1 MKNLFLLFVVI
12 LMSATSVFAQ
22 TDPALVAYNFVIDP
36 TKPQVS
42 VPVVFQCEGGVC
54 SLQFDIT
61 YNDIS
66 LSAGAVELDTIE
78 GAHFIK
84 SNEITDG
91 THRIVIYSCT
101 NNPISGSIPVIVPF
115 YILSGDSTQIS
126 ISNVIMSSCD
136 GIPVEPFTLKFG
148 TGSQDTDNDGIP
160 DVVEED
166 YCGNTGCLGDPADY
180 DQDGLS
186 DRDEFT
192 AGTNPT
198 DNDSLFEVTEF
209 DMTALP
215 SDKKGSRLTWSSEL
229 GKIYKLHW
237 RDILSGSDWVETDTP
252 ITTNNPDDTK
262 SWTDDGSYD
271 QMSGQTPSDV
281 TSRIYKVTVDTLD

>member
-1 MKNLFLLFVVI
+1 MKNLFLLFIVI
-12 LMSATSVFAQ
+12 LISITSVFAQ
-22 TDPALVAYNFVIDP
+22 TDPALVAYNFIIDP
-36 TKPQVS
+36 TEPQVS

-61 YNDIS
+61 YNDYS
-66 LSAGAVELDTIE
+66 LSAITVELDTTA

-84 SNEITDG
+84 SNEIDTG
-91 THRIVIYSCT
+91 IHRIIIYSCT
-101 NNPISGSIPVIVPF
+101 NNPISGYIPVIIPF
-115 YILSGDSTQIS
+115 DILSGDSTQIA

-136 GIPVEPFTLKFG
+136 GTLVEPFTLKLG

-166 YCGNTGCLGDPADY
+166 YCGSIHCLSDPADY
-180 DQDGLS
+180 DLDGLS
-186 DRDEFT
+186 DRDEFL

-198 DNDSLFEVTEF
+198 DNDSIFEVTEF
-209 DMTALP
+209 DMTSLP
-215 SDKKGSRLTWSSEL
+215 SNKKGSILTWSSEL
-229 GKIYKLHW
+229 GKMYTLHW
-237 RDILSGSDWVETDTP
+237 RDILSGSDWVETNSP